1 MELNIT
7 LTPVPAVK
15 TRRLLAVGY
24 IKYQNVSDYNDTDNG
39 SVLSRL
45 QVHGL
50 LVIDEAETGSP
61 LSPGVEEF
69 YG

>member
-1 MELNIT
+1 
-7 LTPVPAVK
+7 VK

-24 IKYQNVSDYNDTDNG
+24 IKYRSAPSNGEFENG
-39 SVLSRL
+39 SATGGL

-50 LVIDEAETGSP
+50 LVIDETEISAP
-61 LSPGVEEF
+61 LPPGGEDI

>member
-24 IKYQNVSDYNDTDNG
+24 IKYRSDPSNGEFENG
-39 SVLSRL
+39 SATGRL

-50 LVIDEAETGSP
+50 LVIDETEIGTP
-61 LSPGVEEF
+61 LPPGGEDI